1 MRNIYLR
8 ETCELFI
15 QMKLQFEDTVTLLT
29 LYPKNL
35 VTCAKSS
42 KAKVNG
48 VSDRQKREES
58 DAVSAANIHSAA

>member
-1 MRNIYLR
+1 
-8 ETCELFI
+8 
-15 QMKLQFEDTVTLLT
+15 MKLQFEDTVTLLT